1 MHFFQ
6 LFLFF
11 ITLLYLAL
19 PISALAEIKTELPTE
34 VLEPA
39 QLQCAIPIYIPM
51 VTNAPK
57 VTDDSINI
65 TSNSASIIKD
75 QVASFNGGVTLVDK
89 NQIIK
94 ADELNFD
101 RLLMTFNAKGNIHY
115 QNENIDIYASELYA
129 NKNEQKSTMLGAA
142 YQLYGNPGHGSA
154 NELQINSKEGL
165 SLAGS
170 TYTTCVGDNPD
181 WQIKASEIK
190 ISADGNEGQ
199 AYHAQ
204 IRLFDTPILYLPYF
218 TFPVSNKRKSG
229 FLYPKIGSSTNSGL
243 EIETPYYWNIAP
255 NMDATITPNY
265 MSKRGAQLKT
275 EFRYLSG
282 LQNGSFNIEYLHK
295 DNELKSDDSAR
306 YLARFQHVGTF
317 SDNFRAY
324 IDYTTISDEN
334 YLIDIGSKQYN
345 SNDAYLY
352 QIGELSY
359 FGEQWQTTMKLQD
372 FEVLGDHQAS
382 YKTLPHIEISAQE
395 PLTLLSEYG
404 LPGQLEFYSEIT
416 SFQAETQDQA
426 NANRYHA
433 EASVNFPISTPAWFL
448 NSEFKLMH
456 TYYQQDNIQEGSQLN
471 TTVSRTLPKVR
482 FHGGINFDRN
492 MSLFDSSYTQ
502 TIEPQIQYLYIPGK
516 DQTDIGLYDTSN
528 LQDDFNGLFRDRSYS
543 GLDRIAGANQYTWGI
558 TTRILNQSNLEVFRL
573 SVGRI
578 QYLSDNNSLSSVSSV
593 SSVSSAN
600 YIINSINANDEFFT
614 NNDSTTT
621 SQQSSVAAN
630 LFYRLNH
637 KWQISSD
644 IQYNTI
650 DDFTNKSQAAVNY
663 QIDKYNS
670 VQLNHR
676 YTRNVSGNSLEQMS
690 LLANFAINQ
699 DWAFVGR
706 VTQDLKEKRS
716 LESYAGIQYESCCWA
731 VRIAYHRHIN
741 SNLND
746 DGFSNENRDEF
757 NSGFEL
763 EFIIKGLNGKQD
775 TIGTQDMFNSSIFGY
790 KRPYYLQN

>member
-1 MHFFQ
+1 M
-6 LFLFF
+6 LFF
-11 ITLLYLAL
+11 RQFRFITAL
-19 PISALAEIKTELPTE
+19 FFVAFSMPALAETNTKSTKQDQFQCTIPTFS
-34 VLEPA
+34 
-39 QLQCAIPIYIPM
+39 PM
-51 VTNAPK
+51 VIDAPK
-57 VTDDSINI
+57 ITDDSISI
-65 TSNSASIIKD
+65 TSTYSSIEKD
-75 QVASFNGGVTLVDK
+75 QMANFSGGVTLIDK
-89 NQIIK
+89 SQIIK
-94 ADELNFD
+94 ADQLAFD
-101 RLLMTFNAKGNIHY
+101 RLLMTFNAQGNIHY
-115 QNENIDIYASELYA
+115 QNQNIDILASELNA
-129 NKNEQKSTMLGAA
+129 NKKDKKSTMLNAA

-154 NELQINSKEGL
+154 NELQISSEEGL
-165 SLAGS
+165 ALLDS
-170 TYTTCVGDNPD
+170 TFTTCSGDKPD

-190 ISADGNEGQ
+190 ISADGSEGE

-218 TFPVSNKRKSG
+218 TFPVSKQRRSG
-229 FLYPKIGSSTNSGL
+229 FLYPKVGSSSNSGI

-255 NMDATITPNY
+255 TMDATITPHY
-265 MSKRGAQLKT
+265 MSKRGIQLKT

-282 LQNGSFNIEYLHK
+282 LQNGNVNLEYLNK
-295 DNELKSDDSAR
+295 DNEIKSNNDPR

-324 IDYTTISDEN
+324 VDYTTISDDN
-334 YLIDIGSKQYN
+334 YLVDIGSKEYN

-359 FGEQWQTTMKLQD
+359 FGKQWQTTMKLQD
-372 FEVLGDHQAS
+372 FEVLGNHQAS

-395 PLTLLSEYG
+395 PFVLLAEKN
-404 LPGQLEFYSEIT
+404 LAGQFELYSELS
-416 SFQAETQDQA
+416 SFQSETKDQV
-426 NANRYHA
+426 NANRYHI
-433 EASVNFPISTPAWFL
+433 EAGLNLPISNPAWFI

-456 TYYQQDNIQEGSQLN
+456 TYYQQDNIKAGSELN
-471 TTVSRTLPKVR
+471 ETVNRTLPKIR
-482 FHGGINFDRN
+482 FHGGIYFDRN
-492 MSLFDSSYTQ
+492 MSLFTNGYTQ
-502 TIEPQIQYLYIPGK
+502 TLEPQIQYLYIPEK
-516 DQTDIGLYDTSN
+516 DQTDIGLYDTTN

-558 TTRILNQSNLEVFRL
+558 TSRILDQSNLEVFRL
-573 SVGRI
+573 SLGRI
-578 QYLSDNNSLSSVSSV
+578 QYLSTNSTIDELLDNN
-593 SSVSSAN
+593 
-600 YIINSINANDEFFT
+600 
-614 NNDSTTT
+614 NNDVG

-650 DDFTNKSQAAVNY
+650 ENFTNKSQAAVNY

-676 YTRNVSGNSLEQMS
+676 YTRNVSGSSLEQMS
-690 LLANFAINQ
+690 LLANFAINN

-706 VTQDLKEKRS
+706 LTQDLKEKRS

-741 SNLND
+741 SNLS
-746 DGFSNENRDEF
+746 DGGVSNENRDEF
-757 NSGFEL
+757 NSGFKL
-763 EFIIKGLNGKQD
+763 EFEIKGLNGKQD